1 MSCKVTL
8 FPHDINVWTRFY
20 DTCKLWKR
28 KYKTNQ
34 DHWQLIDWLMKNRK
48 NKETSVLFYSFNS
61 SLHNCPIKLN
71 FNQLHL
77 TYSYYEIFPL
87 EWSLINV
94 YNWNYCTWGFMF
106 MIIWWKR
113 RSISFDPLAWK
124 ISSFLQLPSSPCHHP
139 YQRF

>member
-1 MSCKVTL
+1 MTLMSELDFMTHVNCEKENIKQIKT
-8 FPHDINVWTRFY
+8 IGNCGW
-20 DTCKLWKR
+20 WK
-28 KYKTNQ
+28 
-34 DHWQLIDWLMKNRK
+34 IGK

-124 ISSFLQLPSSPCHHP
+124 ISSSLQLPSSPCHHP